1 MFTVGDRVH
10 LPNIG
15 TGTIREVR
23 NRGMYVVE
31 IKGRMIVARGDE
43 LTAAAGGKRS
53 QASRPDLQVGRMA
66 PTSAPLH
73 ETLRRAHSPA
83 EIDLHGMTAADAVAA
98 LDQFLNDAILAAH
111 EEVRVIHGRSGG
123 RLKAAVHQRLRAL
136 SSVRSFRL
144 DPRNPGV
151 TIVSLG
157 GDGE

>member
-15 TGTIREVR
+15 TGTVREVR
-23 NRGMYVVE
+23 NRGIYVVE
-31 IKGRMIVARGDE
+31 IMGRMIVASGDE
-43 LTAAAGGKRS
+43 LTAADRKRRS
-53 QASRPDLQVGRMA
+53 TTNAAA
-66 PTSAPLH
+66 PSAPRN
-73 ETLRRAHSPA
+73 ETVSAVHSPA
-83 EIDLHGMTAADAVAA
+83 EIDLHGMTAADAVVA
-98 LDQFLNDAILAAH
+98 LDQFLNDAILATH

-151 TIVSLG
+151 TIVSL
-157 GDGE
+157 